1 MFSLLD
7 LKLISSCGGF
17 IMVVE
22 DGNELEKCVDELN
35 QQRID
40 LEKEINNLTLLKIE
54 KLESINDEL
63 NNKMEW
69 MDKERIKAIKER
81 DNLLRKVR
89 HSNDKSWKTALKMIT
104 ILGVLDLVVVP
115 SIILLLAIP
124 LQWIFVS
131 LGLVTFF
138 GVMLIVN
145 FMSGTSP
152 FNTGEIRKAITVSLI
167 TVYLAFVPLMA
178 FGLVVFPVGNS
189 AQTIVTNFTWLIG
202 AVIVLYFST
211 RPVEEYIKA
220 KKFKGKN

>member
-1 MFSLLD
+1 MA
-7 LKLISSCGGF
+7 
-17 IMVVE
+17 E
-22 DGNELEKCVDELN
+22 EEEKKMETTVDELN

-40 LEKEINNLTLLKIE
+40 LEKDINNLNLLKIE
-54 KLESINDEL
+54 KLQSINDEL
-63 NNKMEW
+63 GSKIEW
-69 MDKERIKAIKER
+69 MDKERIKATKER

-89 HSNDKSWKTALKMIT
+89 HSKEKSWKSALKMIS
-104 ILGVLDLVVVP
+104 ILGVLDLVVIP
-115 SIILLLAIP
+115 GIITLLAIP

-138 GVMLIVN
+138 GIMLIVN
-145 FMSGTSP
+145 YMSGTSP

-202 AVIVLYFST
+202 AVIVLYFAT
-211 RPVEEYIKA
+211 RPIEEYIKTI
-220 KKFKGKN
+220 GKNK